1 MSDSSNRPTSP
12 LQDLLNQILKG
23 EQHLLDA
30 TGGLTAAAK
39 RLGKQGEDFLIDKL
53 DMEDSEASR
62 AQIRQQAQY
71 AGIAGGIALLLNSRS
86 TRKLATL
93 GSLAALGAI
102 AYKGHKLGKMP
113 TDFKDAIGLLT
124 GKEADNRAERLLRA
138 MIAAAKA
145 DGIVTEDEKAII
157 NAYPDPD
164 ADTLNELLQMPADP
178 TAIAALA
185 NSEQCAAEI
194 YAVSA
199 RVADGTIPADR
210 DYLDRLAM
218 ALRLDPEAAALI
230 ETEVRTG

>member
-1 MSDSSNRPTSP
+1 MSDSSNSPTSP
-12 LQDLLNQILKG
+12 LQDLLSQILG
-23 EQHLLDA
+23 DNTSLTDV
-30 TGGLTAAAK
+30 TGDLTAAAK
-39 RLGKQGEDFLIDKL
+39 HLGQQGEDFLIDKL

-62 AQIRQQAQY
+62 AQIRQQAKY

-102 AYKGHKLGKMP
+102 AYKGHQRGKMP
-113 TDFKDAIGLLT
+113 TSFKDAIGLLT
-124 GKEADNRAERLLRA
+124 GDQADDRAERLLRA
-138 MIAAAKA
+138 MVAAAKA
-145 DGIVTEDEKAII
+145 DGIVTERDKAII
-157 NAYPDPD
+157 DAYPATD
-164 ADTLNELLQMPADP
+164 AETLNELLQTPPDP
-178 TAIAALA
+178 IAIASLA
-185 NSEQCAAEI
+185 NSDQCAADI